1 MNIEPK
7 TQNDRPKRHKPSLY
21 PRVAVVGP
29 PPWLIRQLAR
39 SKREKLLND
48 SAPLP
53 REAQA

>member
-7 TQNDRPKRHKPSLY
+7 TQSDRPKRSKPSLY

-39 SKREKLLND
+39 SKREKLLKD
-48 SAPLP
+48 GAPLP
-53 REAQA
+53 VET